1 MDWIH
6 SMQKA
11 INYIETNLLEDIG
24 PDTIAKNIYS
34 SNAHFQRIF
43 SIITGMTISDY
54 IRYRR
59 LSLAGQELSSTKVKV
74 IDIAFKYG
82 YDTPESF
89 TKAFIRFHGITP
101 TSAHRMKHGLKCF
114 DPLSIQIDIKGGF
127 SMSRKLIS
135 NVPLITMT
143 SDGYSYL
150 TSFVGALYGALKS
163 VGENYDN
170 SELLSYSGLGNRLC
184 WTAGKWIFG
193 NEDIENCNAYPFEI
207 QSRLLS
213 AIGWK
218 VKRIVIER
226 DDNRRP
232 LNITEEKIRQDFI
245 DSLNKGIPVLAQGI
259 TDDGCKHDYDV
270 FYGYEDD
277 GEKIIG
283 WDYYQNNDQPF
294 IRENWERELVSYVL
308 LTEKAGP
315 ESERKRIISAFRAI
329 TAHARQSE
337 IRGRKVGF
345 AAWES
350 LLNQLEHDDFS
361 KCSLHPSEDTPNDE
375 NGVNSL
381 EHRFII
387 YCDALCQIN
396 QRGQILPYYEKLVKI
411 FPEWAQE
418 LDMAIAAWRE
428 CAVYGGYLWSQGFSF
443 DDVGYEKFR
452 DPKMR
457 KILADEG
464 HRAMKKDVEAIE
476 QIEKILQREKNND

>member
-1 MDWIH
+1 MDWIQ
-6 SMQKA
+6 SVQNA
-11 INYIETNLLEDIG
+11 INYIEDNLLEDIAS
-24 PDTIAKNIYS
+24 DRIAKSIYS
-34 SNAHFQRIF
+34 SNAHFQRVF
-43 SIITGMTISDY
+43 SIITGMTINDY
-54 IRYRR
+54 IRCRR
-59 LSLAGQELSSTKVKV
+59 LSLAGQELSLTKGKV

-101 TSAHRMKHGLKCF
+101 SSARKLKHSLKCF
-114 DPLSIQIDIKGGF
+114 DPLSIQIDIRGGF
-127 SMSRKLIS
+127 NMSRKLIS
-135 NVPLITMT
+135 NVPLITMS

-170 SELLSYSGLGNRLC
+170 AELLSYSGLGNRLC
-184 WTAGKWIFG
+184 WTEGKWVFG
-193 NEDIENCNAYPFEI
+193 NEDIENCNEYPFEI

-218 VKRIVIER
+218 AKRMVVER
-226 DDNRRP
+226 DDRKHA
-232 LNITEEKIRQDFI
+232 LNITEGKIRQDFVE
-245 DSLNKGIPVLAQGI
+245 SLKRGIPVLAQGI

-270 FYGYEDD
+270 FYGYEED

-294 IRENWERELVSYVL
+294 IRENWERELASYVL
-308 LTEKAGP
+308 LTEKAEP
-315 ESERKRIISAFRAI
+315 ESEPKRIITAFKAI
-329 TAHARQSE
+329 TSHARQGE

-350 LLNQLEHDDFS
+350 LLNQLENDDFS
-361 KCSLHPSEDTPNDE
+361 KCTLHPCEEAPNDE
-375 NGVNSL
+375 NGVNNL

-396 QRGQILPYYEKLVKI
+396 QRGKILPYYKKLVNK

-418 LDMAIAAWRE
+418 LNTAITAWHA
-428 CAVYGGYLWSQGFSF
+428 CAGYGGYLWSQGFSF
-443 DDVGYEKFR
+443 SDEGFEKFR
-452 DPKMR
+452 SPKMR

-464 HRAMKKDVEAIE
+464 RRAMKKEIEAIE
-476 QIEKILQREKNND
+476 QIEKILQKEKCNG